1 MHLMLELGRRV
12 QLQSMDPHC
21 SDITIGLYESADQRG
36 VSQYALHSYGRAEG
50 TAKRLAFLAEAMIGL
65 GGMEAVAGSTHQVRW
80 PCGDR
85 HLAATKRLF
94 VEACKLSKSEE
105 LGERPATIQDPK
117 AGGTVAVMSK
127 GGGRYEVVAEAA
139 GDNVE
144 ARLKAICAGYL
155 KLAEMERWD
164 ETETGV
170 RFACGNS
177 HDRLMRLLL
186 FRAINARAAL
196 REQEMMASRGLLV
209 APSAQSQAP

>member
-1 MHLMLELGRRV
+1 MHLMLDLGRRV

-21 SDITIGLYESADQRG
+21 SDITIGLYENADQSGRP
-36 VSQYALHSYGRAEG
+36 QYILHSYSRADG
-50 TAKRLAFLAEAMIGL
+50 ATGRLAFLAKAMIGL
-65 GGMEAVAGSTHQVRW
+65 GGMEAVGGSPHTVRW

-94 VEACKLSKSEE
+94 VEACKLSKPEE
-105 LGERPATIQDPK
+105 VTERPATIQDPK
-117 AGGTVAVMSK
+117 AGGTVAVISK
-127 GGGRYEVVAEAA
+127 GGGRYEVAAEAV

-164 ETETGV
+164 ESETGV
-170 RFACGNS
+170 RFACGSS

-196 REQEMMASRGLLV
+196 REQEMMASRGVLV